1 MAYYRRTRN
10 SYNGPKA
17 EIVRIDPPKLISRE
31 PENGHGWEPE
41 NGRGREPGNV
51 HGREAGNGR
60 GREAGNGYG
69 REAENGHRC
78 EAGNGYG
85 REPGDGRGREPG
97 NVHGR
102 EAGNGRG
109 REAGND
115 PEPGKRAGEIIHKNP
130 FSGFN
135 GIFDFIKN
143 IDMEDIL
150 LIALILLFL
159 NMEDDEYIMMVP
171 ALIYILM
178 G

>member
-41 NGRGREPGNV
+41 N
-51 HGREAGNGR
+51 
-60 GREAGNGYG
+60 
-69 REAENGHRC
+69 
-78 EAGNGYG
+78 
-85 REPGDGRGREPG
+85 GRGREPG